1 MPEKKK
7 EPDYEAAMKQLEA
20 IVSSMESG
28 EMRVDAMTAELKKAQ
43 KLIKMCR
50 DRLTKTDEEIKKIL
64 E

>member
-1 MPEKKK
+1 MPEKKT
-7 EPDYEAAMKQLEA
+7 EPDYEAAIKQLEA

-28 EMRVDAMTAELKKAQ
+28 EMGVDAMTAELKKAQ

>member
-28 EMRVDAMTAELKKAQ
+28 AMGVDALTAELKKAQ

-50 DRLTKTDEEIKKIL
+50 DRLTTTDEEIKKIL